1 MRTRKGENM
10 YYLNFSFVSTQKD
23 YVLREESVKYKA
35 NERYK
40 DNLFRFIFGRE
51 ENKQNLLDLY
61 NALNNSNYR
70 NKDDLEINT
79 LDNVIYMR
87 MKNDVSFVLDNQMV
101 LLEHQSKYNPNMPL
115 RGFLYFAKLYETRL
129 ATEMNLK
136 NIYYPKLIKIPTP
149 QYIVLY
155 NGTDRKIGESITL
168 KLSDAFEDND
178 KPEGYEWTAKMIN
191 INVGKN
197 KELLLKCKI
206 LGEYSSFVECVRKYS
221 KINKDFTI
229 AIDNAVNE
237 CIEKGILKDFLT
249 KYSAE
254 VKNMLLTEFDEE
266 KDWAI
271 IAKGFE
277 EIGYEKGI
285 EKGKKEGI
293 KEGMKEGKKDLIK
306 TMLSKGLTKEDIIK
320 YSGISEKDFD
330 NLVVS

>member
-1 MRTRKGENM
+1 M
-10 YYLNFSFVSTQKD
+10 YYLNINFSNRTTSNSYCV
-23 YVLREESVKYKA
+23 REETADYKA
-35 NERYK
+35 NRQYK

-61 NALNNSNYR
+61 NALNNSNHK
-70 NKDDLEINT
+70 NKDELEINT

-115 RGFLYFAKLYETRL
+115 RGFLYFAKLYETRI
-129 ATEMNLK
+129 ASEMNPK
-136 NIYYPKLIKIPTP
+136 NIYYPKLVKIPTP

-155 NGTDRKIGESITL
+155 NGTDRKIGDSLIL
-168 KLSDAFEDND
+168 KLSDAFEDNN

-191 INVGKN
+191 INLGKN
-197 KELLLKCKI
+197 NELLLKCKI
-206 LGEYSSFVECVRKYS
+206 LGEYSSFVDCVRKYS
-221 KINKDFTI
+221 KINNDFTI
-229 AIDNAVNE
+229 AIDKAVNE
-237 CIEKGILKDFLT
+237 CIEKGILKDLLI

-271 IAKGFE
+271 MARGYK
-277 EIGYEKGI
+277 EIGYEEGI
-285 EKGKKEGI
+285 EEGKKE
-293 KEGMKEGKKDLIK
+293 ERNTLIK

-320 YSGISEKDFD
+320 YTGISELEF
-330 NLVVS
+330 NNIMNS

>member
-178 KPEGYEWTAKMIN
+178 KPEGYEWTEKMIN

-285 EKGKKEGI
+285 EKGKK
-293 KEGMKEGKKDLIK
+293 KE
-306 TMLSKGLTKEDIIK
+306 
-320 YSGISEKDFD
+320 
-330 NLVVS
+330 

>member
-1 MRTRKGENM
+1 
-10 YYLNFSFVSTQKD
+10 
-23 YVLREESVKYKA
+23 
-35 NERYK
+35 
-40 DNLFRFIFGRE
+40 
-51 ENKQNLLDLY
+51 
-61 NALNNSNYR
+61 
-70 NKDDLEINT
+70 
-79 LDNVIYMR
+79 
-87 MKNDVSFVLDNQMV
+87 
-101 LLEHQSKYNPNMPL
+101 
-115 RGFLYFAKLYETRL
+115 
-129 ATEMNLK
+129 MNLK

-191 INVGKN
+191 INIGKN

-206 LGEYSSFVECVRKYS
+206 LGEYSSFVESVRKYS

-229 AIDNAVNE
+229 AVDKAVKE
-237 CIEKGILKDFLT
+237 CIEKGILKDLLI
-249 KYSAE
+249 KYNAE

>member
-1 MRTRKGENM
+1 M
-10 YYLNFSFVSTQKD
+10 
-23 YVLREESVKYKA
+23 
-35 NERYK
+35 
-40 DNLFRFIFGRE
+40 
-51 ENKQNLLDLY
+51 DLY
-61 NALNNSNYR
+61 NALNNSNYN
-70 NKDDLEINT
+70 NKDELEINT

-115 RGFLYFAKLYETRL
+115 RGFLYFAKLYETKL
-129 ATEMNLK
+129 ASEMNLK

-168 KLSDAFEDND
+168 KLSDAFEDKN
-178 KPEGYEWTAKMIN
+178 KSEGYEWTAKMIN
-191 INVGKN
+191 INIGKN

-206 LGEYSSFVECVRKYS
+206 LGEYSSFVDCVRKYS

-229 AIDNAVNE
+229 AIDKAVNE
-237 CIEKGILKDFLT
+237 CIEKGILKDLLI
-249 KYSAE
+249 KYSVE

-285 EKGKKEGI
+285 EEGI
-293 KEGMKEGKKDLIK
+293 EEGKKDLIK
-306 TMLSKGLTKEDIIK
+306 TMLSKGLSKEDIIK
-320 YSGISEKDFD
+320 YSGISELEFD
-330 NLVVS
+330 KLINS

>member
-1 MRTRKGENM
+1 M
-10 YYLNFSFVSTQKD
+10 YFLNYSNVSTQKS
-23 YVLREESVKYKA
+23 YALREESAKYKA
-35 NERYK
+35 NDRYK

-61 NALNNSNYR
+61 NALNNSNYK

-168 KLSDAFEDND
+168 KLSDAFEDNN
-178 KPEGYEWTAKMIN
+178 KTEGYEWTAKMIN

-221 KINKDFTI
+221 KINNDFTI
-229 AIDNAVNE
+229 AIDKAVKE
-237 CIEKGILKDFLT
+237 CIEKGILKDLLI

-285 EKGKKEGI
+285 EKGKKEG
-293 KEGMKEGKKDLIK
+293 MKNIINI
-306 TMLSKGLTKEDIIK
+306 MLSNGTPKATILKQLNIIEKE
-320 YSGISEKDFD
+320 YEKLL
-330 NLVVS
+330 N

>member
-1 MRTRKGENM
+1 M
-10 YYLNFSFVSTQKD
+10 YYLNFSTTKD
-23 YVLREESVKYKA
+23 YVLQEESVKYKA

-40 DNLFRFIFGRE
+40 DNLFRFIFGRV

-61 NALNNSNYR
+61 NALNNSNYK
-70 NKDDLEINT
+70 NKDELEINT

-115 RGFLYFAKLYETRL
+115 RGFLYFAKLYETKL

-168 KLSDAFEDND
+168 KLSDAFEDN
-178 KPEGYEWTAKMIN
+178 KKTEGYEWTAKMIN

-221 KINKDFTI
+221 KLNKDFAI

-237 CIEKGILKDFLT
+237 CIEKGILKDLLT

-293 KEGMKEGKKDLIK
+293 KEGMRNIIN
-306 TMLSKGLTKEDIIK
+306 TMLSNGTSKETILK
-320 YSGISEKDFD
+320 QMNISNEEYEDLI
-330 NLVVS
+330 N

>member
-1 MRTRKGENM
+1 
-10 YYLNFSFVSTQKD
+10 
-23 YVLREESVKYKA
+23 
-35 NERYK
+35 
-40 DNLFRFIFGRE
+40 
-51 ENKQNLLDLY
+51 
-61 NALNNSNYR
+61 
-70 NKDDLEINT
+70 
-79 LDNVIYMR
+79 
-87 MKNDVSFVLDNQMV
+87 
-101 LLEHQSKYNPNMPL
+101 
-115 RGFLYFAKLYETRL
+115 
-129 ATEMNLK
+129 MNLK

-168 KLSDAFEDND
+168 KLSDAFEDN
-178 KPEGYEWTAKMIN
+178 KKTEGYEWTAKMIN

-221 KINKDFTI
+221 KLNKDFAI

-237 CIEKGILKDFLT
+237 CIEKGILKDLLT

-293 KEGMKEGKKDLIK
+293 KEGMRNIIN
-306 TMLSKGLTKEDIIK
+306 TMLSNGTSKETILK
-320 YSGISEKDFD
+320 QMNISNEEYEDLI
-330 NLVVS
+330 N